1 MDCLEPG
8 LGLVQIINLDLILDY
23 QTYVLLF
30 AFGLLRQ
37 SPVVLGILNG
47 LLIFVESYQVGRFS
61 LSVSPF
67 HPRFSKRSCNTDIG
81 K

>member
-67 HPRFSKRSCNTDIG
+67 HPRFSKWSCNTDIG